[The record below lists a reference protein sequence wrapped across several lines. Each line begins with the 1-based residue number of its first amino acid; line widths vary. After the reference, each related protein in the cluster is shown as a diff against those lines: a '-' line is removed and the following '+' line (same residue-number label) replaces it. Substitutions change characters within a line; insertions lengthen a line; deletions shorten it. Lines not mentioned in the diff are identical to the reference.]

1 MFERFTHRARK
12 VVTCAQ
18 DEARRLRHDYI
29 GTEHLLAGLLA
40 EEDGIGA
47 EALNHAGVEL
57 ESVREKIE
65 SIAGK
70 GEGEAEQPAPFT
82 PRSKKV
88 LELSL
93 REALQLRHNYIG
105 TEHILLGLLRENEG
119 VAARILS
126 DLGVDPDK
134 VRGETV
140 HRIGSE
146 PQRATYQPPSPL
158 QGERPLTA
166 GSFVQKVLDQK
177 PQDEPRPPRHRE
189 PGGEPRRGSQ
199 QGLEL
204 AAESASDLDDGRL

>member
-12 VVTCAQ
+12 VVICAQ
-18 DEARRLRHDYI
+18 EEAGRLRHSYI

-40 EEDGIGA
+40 EKEGLGA

-65 SIAGK
+65 SISGK
-70 GEGEAEQPAPFT
+70 GEGGDEKHAPFT

-140 HRIGSE
+140 HG
-146 PQRATYQPPSPL
+146 
-158 QGERPLTA
+158 
-166 GSFVQKVLDQK
+166 V
-177 PQDEPRPPRHRE
+177 
-189 PGGEPRRGSQ
+189 
-199 QGLEL
+199 
-204 AAESASDLDDGRL
+204 